1 MLEAV
6 KCRTLA
12 PRHPARCRTAK
23 LYVLGRVSDVI
34 GDLDPDNGC
43 PGVPEAYWASHIV
56 GQWPRAG
63 LVPRC
68 DRAAACTAVSLLAH
82 WLLASAIREGAEVDR
97 DLAEAVLAGLGRRAL
112 ESTDRAGCLEQVD
125 SVLRRGA
132 PASASLPLMALCD
145 VAVEQLAG
153 SVNQRWSLVIAMMI
167 GDGLL
172 GGAG

>member
-82 WLLASAIREGAEVDR
+82 WLLASAIQEGAEVDHA
-97 DLAEAVLAGLGRRAL
+97 LAEAVMARLGRGAFERMDCA
-112 ESTDRAGCLEQVD
+112 ACLEQVD
-125 SVLRRGA
+125 SILRPPTSA
-132 PASASLPLMALCD
+132 QASLPLVALCD
-145 VAVEQLAG
+145 LAVDQLSG
-153 SVNQRWSLVIAMMI
+153 TTYQRWSLVIAMMI

>member
-12 PRHPARCRTAK
+12 PRHPARCRAAK
-23 LYVLGRVSDVI
+23 LYVLGRVSKVI
-34 GDLDPDNGC
+34 GELDPDNGC
-43 PGVPEAYWASHIV
+43 PGVPETYWASHIV
-56 GQWPRAG
+56 GQWPGA
-63 LVPRC
+63 V
-68 DRAAACTAVSLLAH
+68 CTAVSILAH

>member
-43 PGVPEAYWASHIV
+43 PGVPEAHWASHIV

-68 DRAAACTAVSLLAH
+68 DGAAVCTAVSILAH
-82 WLLASAIREGAEVDR
+82 CLLASAIQEGAEVDFA
-97 DLAEAVLAGLGRRAL
+97 LAEAAMGCLGRRAL
-112 ESTDRAGCLEQVD
+112 ERMDCAACLEQVD
-125 SVLRRGA
+125 SVLRPQA
-132 PASASLPLMALCD
+132 PARASLPLMALCG
-145 VAVEQLAG
+145 VAVDQLAG